1 MGAGVEKGWKIN
13 ENGEIRM
20 GARRAGSFYFSPVLL
35 ALGFPGNGCGRQSNV
50 LPRAA
55 TSRLG
60 RIKRH
65 VASFWASLASCLF
78 RLPSGFAAQVRCSS
92 GWPAVHYVTFS
103 QYLCP
108 QVKRFGEAHTAN
120 MMDTCTHARIA
131 VKSAVGR
138 FAFCRTYKKHRK
150 LNCNAV
156 IKASKP
162 ERTYVFF
169 SYVELERVTATYI
182 W

>member
-1 MGAGVEKGWKIN
+1 MGAGVEKDWKIS

-35 ALGFPGNGCGRQSNV
+35 ALGFPGNGYGRQSNV

-92 GWPAVHYVTFS
+92 GWPAVHCVTFS

-138 FAFCRTYKKHRK
+138 VLR
-150 LNCNAV
+150 
-156 IKASKP
+156 S
-162 ERTYVFF
+162 
-169 SYVELERVTATYI
+169 VEPTKSTEN
-182 W
+182 